1 MKAQNLY
8 TKKLALFSYISSV
21 EDDSIIDNFLNL
33 VQPIEKKS
41 NKKVNFPSMT
51 EKQIIDRVAVAN
63 KEIEKGKTISQDQL
77 DKDSQ
82 NW

>member
-8 TKKLALFSYISSV
+8 TKKMALFSYIASV

-51 EKQIIDRVAVAN
+51 EKQIIEIVAVAN

>member
-1 MKAQNLY
+1 M
-8 TKKLALFSYISSV
+8 ALFSYIASV

-51 EKQIIDRVAVAN
+51 EKQIIDRVVVAN